1 MHSIDG
7 RSTHYPE
14 CGEAKMAFE
23 DSELAQKHGL
33 SSCSFQSFSR
43 TAPIHHFYDSEL
55 WLSTWKDEPE
65 MYEAPDMVLFF

>member
-1 MHSIDG
+1 MTMEMFQAPTRTWSC
-7 RSTHYPE
+7 S
-14 CGEAKMAFE
+14 FE